1 MTTNEPNWDLAQNAA
16 YKIANEFAK
25 SGGDHEVRLPIDPI
39 EIIASSENIA
49 LQTYSEAAEKNNMTI
64 AEIAKYVGSDDGVS
78 FEKYYRGKRRFVIM
92 YNDTVY
98 SHNRKRFTIAHEL
111 GHCLLGHNLNR
122 RYDVQEKE
130 ANYFAKRLLAPL
142 PLVDKILGFPIVTAD
157 ERVEDISSVFE
168 VSQEVAA
175 YSLGNIEKLSWV
187 ADDIGLCNSF
197 GVSVECRVLATK
209 IHRVFDKL
217 QQNA

>member
-25 SGGDHEVRLPIDPI
+25 CGGDDEIRLPIDPI
-39 EIIASSENIA
+39 EIVASSENIA
-49 LQTYSEAAEKNNMTI
+49 LQTYSEAAKKNNMTI

-78 FEKYYRGKRRFVIM
+78 FEKYYRGQSKFVIM
-92 YNDTVY
+92 YNDTIY

-122 RYDVQEKE
+122 NYDVQEKE
-130 ANYFAKRLLAPL
+130 ANYFAKRLLVPL
-142 PLVDKILGFPIVTAD
+142 PLVNKILRLPTVTVD
-157 ERVEDISSVFE
+157 ERVEDVSSVFE
-168 VSQEVAA
+168 VSQEVAN
-175 YSLGNIEKLSWV
+175 YSLRNIDNLSYV

-197 GVSVECRVLATK
+197 GVSVECRVLAAK
-209 IHRVFDKL
+209 IHRAFDKL

>member
-1 MTTNEPNWDLAQNAA
+1 MNSKPDWDLAQNTA
-16 YKIANEFAK
+16 YQIANEFAK
-25 SGGDHEVRLPIDPI
+25 SGNDHAVRLPIDPF
-39 EIIASSENIA
+39 EIIDNIGNIS
-49 LQTYSEAAEKNNMTI
+49 LQTYTQAAKIHKMSISEFSR
-64 AEIAKYVGSDDGVS
+64 YVGSDDGVS
-78 FEKYYRGKRRFVIM
+78 FEKYYRGQSKFVIM

-98 SHNRKRFTIAHEL
+98 SYNRKRFTIAHEL

-130 ANYFAKRLLAPL
+130 ANYFAKRLLVPL
-142 PLVDKILGFPIVTAD
+142 PLVDKILGFPIVTVD

-168 VSQEVAA
+168 VSQDVAN
-175 YSLGNIEKLSWV
+175 YSLRNFDNLSYV
-187 ADDIGLCNSF
+187 ADNIGLCNSF
-197 GVSVECRVLATK
+197 GVSVEYRVLTTK

>member
-1 MTTNEPNWDLAQNAA
+1 MTTNEPNWELAQNVA
-16 YKIANEFAK
+16 YKIANDFAK
-25 SGGDHEVRLPIDPI
+25 SVGDHDVRLPIDPI

-49 LQTYSEAAEKNNMTI
+49 LQTYSEAAEKNNMTV

-78 FEKYYRGKRRFVIM
+78 FEKYYRGESRFVIM
-92 YNDTVY
+92 YNDMVY

-130 ANYFAKRLLAPL
+130 ANYFAKRLLVPL
-142 PLVDKILGFPIVTAD
+142 PLVDRVLGFSILSVN
-157 ERVEDISSVFE
+157 ERVEDISSVFD
-168 VSQEVAA
+168 VSRQVAA

-187 ADDIGLCNSF
+187 ADDLGLCNSF
-197 GVSVECRVLATK
+197 GGSIECRVLTTK
-209 IHRVFDKL
+209 IHRAFDKL

>member
-1 MTTNEPNWDLAQNAA
+1 MNSKPDWDLAQNTA
-16 YKIANEFAK
+16 YQIANEFAK
-25 SGGDHEVRLPIDPI
+25 SGNDHAVRLPIDPF
-39 EIIASSENIA
+39 EIIDNIDNIS
-49 LQTYSEAAEKNNMTI
+49 LQTYTQAAKIHKMSISEFSR
-64 AEIAKYVGSDDGVS
+64 YVGSDDGVS
-78 FEKYYRGKRRFVIM
+78 FEKYYRGQSKFVIM

-98 SHNRKRFTIAHEL
+98 SYNRKRFTIAHEL

-122 RYDVQEKE
+122 SYDVQEKE
-130 ANYFAKRLLAPL
+130 ANYFAKRLLVPL
-142 PLVDKILGFPIVTAD
+142 PLVDKILGFPIVTVD

-168 VSQEVAA
+168 VSQEVAN
-175 YSLGNIEKLSWV
+175 YSLRNFDNLSYV

-197 GVSVECRVLATK
+197 GVSVECRVLTTK